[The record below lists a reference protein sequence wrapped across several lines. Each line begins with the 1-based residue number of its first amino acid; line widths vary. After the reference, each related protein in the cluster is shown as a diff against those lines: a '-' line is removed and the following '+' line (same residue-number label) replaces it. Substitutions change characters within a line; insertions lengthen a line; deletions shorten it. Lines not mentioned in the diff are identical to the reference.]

1 MGSSLSK
8 SSATATP
15 AVSSARRSPYRK
27 ASTNPAKIT
36 TKIVV
41 ETTKPKLVSRPTEKK
56 RGTFTA
62 AIDQGTTSTRF
73 IIFDSNGTPKA
84 NHQVEFEQLY
94 PHSG

>member
-41 ETTKPKLVSRPTEKK
+41 ETTNPKLVSRPTEKK